1 VRILQ
6 VTHLYLPES
15 RGGTETHVHLLSQAL
30 AGLHEVAVCAHLQDY
45 AQPEHALLR
54 DAYEGLPVYRLVN
67 NFTWG
72 GDAEYFFYDPG
83 QDAAFAEVLDAARPD
98 VVHFHHLGGGLS
110 TSFVGIARRRGISL
124 VLTLHDLWPLC
135 YRSHLLTTD
144 GRLCPGPDDGLRC
157 VRCWELEGHEAQSSW
172 GQRAREVGLGNT
184 LRMAPGALLR
194 ALAWRVVPM
203 PGGYHATRL
212 MARDAYFRRLLGR
225 FDRLLAP
232 SQFLRG
238 HYVEWGVAPE
248 QITHLQNGVHP
259 AHFQGLRRDLP
270 NGERLSVAYLGS
282 ILPHKG
288 LDVLVEAMNALGDAP
303 VDLSIHGRIAGR
315 RETEAYVASLRNR
328 LRNPH
333 VTFAGPYQP
342 AELGRVLSGADVV
355 VAPSILYENCPM
367 AILEAQYAG
376 RPVVTSN
383 VGGMAELVQDG
394 VNGRTFRVGDAGDL
408 ATCLRSLAADR
419 GALLAL
425 QRGITPPRTMDAVAG
440 DIEALYEDLV
450 AARGRGGAGEE
461 G

>member
-1 VRILQ
+1 MRILQ

-30 AGLHEVAVCAHLQDY
+30 AGRHEVAVCAHLQDY

-83 QDAAFAEVLDAARPD
+83 QDAAFEEVLTPPGLMWCISPPGRRPL
-98 VVHFHHLGGGLS
+98 HLL
-110 TSFVGIARRRGISL
+110 VGIARRAGHL
-124 VLTLHDLWPLC
+124 PGAHLHDLWPLC

-259 AHFQGLRRDLP
+259 AHFQGLKRDLP

-288 LDVLVEAMNALGDAP
+288 LDVLVEAMNALGDARSTFHP
-303 VDLSIHGRIAGR
+303 WPHRRSAGDGSVR
-315 RETEAYVASLRNR
+315 RLPPQP